1 MFIEMLNQQF
11 LNLLVLAGFDSVE
24 DLYVFFDIVLSIE
37 GRLLIVVP
45 RQEKKS
51 RVYCSSKALDS
62 FSLPMTSTKHRS
74 KSESCMNGGGNVF
87 IQALLLFLQCLLQHD
102 AQLAGAV
109 LNYAKLVGAGDEH
122 EEYLIHLIV
131 ETLCHLDDLHP
142 RVKRRSHQTLHFQ
155 QGKRLSHRSI
165 ADPQLFAEGQD
176 SDLISPIIFLRKYF
190 LLDNFIDLHSHT
202 DFVQL

>member
-1 MFIEMLNQQF
+1 MCSLI
-11 LNLLVLAGFDSVE
+11 
-24 DLYVFFDIVLSIE
+24 LSSRLR

-45 RQEKKS
+45 RQEKEQGVLLFKGS
-51 RVYCSSKALDS
+51 GQLFIADDVDKAS
-62 FSLPMTSTKHRS
+62 V

-155 QGKRLSHRSI
+155 QGKRLS
-165 ADPQLFAEGQD
+165 QE
-176 SDLISPIIFLRKYF
+176 YC
-190 LLDNFIDLHSHT
+190 
-202 DFVQL
+202 